1 MTRAKWT
8 FFGGTYVRWNNVNN
22 EQVFCVRSKIMES
35 STMTKH
41 VRETRVL
48 VLYTGGTIGMKKTD
62 GGELS
67 REDFDRR
74 LIVAHA
80 LRADVGNIR
89 LEI

>member
-1 MTRAKWT
+1 MERKQRTS
-8 FFGGTYVRWNNVNN
+8 VL
-22 EQVFCVRSKIMES
+22 CLSKIMES

-67 REDFDRR
+67 REVFDRR
-74 LIVAHA
+74 LIVAYA
-80 LRADVGNIR
+80 LRADVGKYIR

>member
-1 MTRAKWT
+1 
-8 FFGGTYVRWNNVNN
+8 
-22 EQVFCVRSKIMES
+22 
-35 STMTKH
+35 MTKH